1 MLRVAIELWPGG
13 DGSRRSE
20 LAGLAVARIGEC
32 NDGRSRYA
40 TLVRR
45 PYGPELGGQL
55 QHVPRHGALELVRH
69 AIAISDIEG
78 AKGLPTSVRRE
89 LERSISSLA
98 GS

>member
-13 DGSRRSE
+13 DGSRRCE
-20 LAGLAVARIGEC
+20 LAGLAVARIAEC
-32 NDGRSRYA
+32 DDGRSRYA
-40 TLVRR
+40 ALARR
-45 PYGPELGGQL
+45 QHGPDLGGQL
-55 QHVPRHGALELVRH
+55 DHVPRHGALELVRH

-78 AKGLPTSVRRE
+78 ARGLPAAVRRE